1 MDGSLNNP
9 SMYCIAEDV
18 YYIAAGPLFFVYDP
32 DDRSFKP
39 YDLTEFSM
47 NQPYAVIARHK

>member
-1 MDGSLNNP
+1 M
-9 SMYCIAEDV
+9 
-18 YYIAAGPLFFVYDP
+18 AAGPLFFVYDP